1 MVGVDA
7 HIDPQAVKCL
17 LLVPKGRWREAPE
30 GIRTG
35 SNHRLTTPQSR
46 FASQLPF
53 TGEPLVRRPYSTP
66 RA

>member
-7 HIDPQAVKCL
+7 HIDPRAVKCL

-35 SNHRLTTPQSR
+35 GNRYLTTPQSA
-46 FASQLPF
+46 F
-53 TGEPLVRRPYSTP
+53 G
-66 RA
+66 